1 MSEKIFLYIIIA
13 IIWAI
18 IGLINQAYKKQTEK
32 QKKSNNKKVIK
43 KYQSDKL
50 DDEEEIF
57 KNLNNTLNSEKT
69 INKSQVEKVNKKENK
84 VYETSY
90 KDKEILELQKKYDY
104 IILLQPTQ
112 PIRTVLLLKDIIE
125 RVIDQKLSSL
135 VTVCPVEEHPILMRT
150 MDADGNLKPL
160 LHCSSTVRRQDF
172 PAVYKVNGSVYMNLI
187 DENFNENT
195 SLNDNQYGYKME
207 RKDSIDIDTME
218 DWKQAEQALRVRR
231 IQDEK

>member
-50 DDEEEIF
+50 DDEEIF

-69 INKSQVEKVNKKENK
+69 ISKSKVEKVNKKENK

-90 KDKEILELQKKYDY
+90 KDKEILELQKKYDS
-104 IILLQPTQ
+104 IINNKNN
-112 PIRTVLLLKDIIE
+112 IEDINLNFDKKVNNANNMI
-125 RVIDQKLSSL
+125 SSL
-135 VTVCPVEEHPILMRT
+135 SIKNAIIYNAILEPKRL
-150 MDADGNLKPL
+150 N
-160 LHCSSTVRRQDF
+160 
-172 PAVYKVNGSVYMNLI
+172 YK
-187 DENFNENT
+187 
-195 SLNDNQYGYKME
+195 K
-207 RKDSIDIDTME
+207 
-218 DWKQAEQALRVRR
+218 R
-231 IQDEK
+231 IKKS